1 VSISVLA
8 NRLGLTNFITRK
20 SIVSEFVNVV
30 NMDFGTEK
38 MGKIYFVNMDFG
50 TEKWE
55 KFVCFNRVRYNRV

>member
-1 VSISVLA
+1 
-8 NRLGLTNFITRK
+8 
-20 SIVSEFVNVV
+20 
-30 NMDFGTEK
+30 MDFGTEK